1 MEKIAIVEDDALL
14 NRALTI
20 ALQKEGFAVLSAF
33 NYQNGRKI
41 LGEQPDLLLLDIGLP
56 DGDGTT
62 GKEFC
67 T

>member
-33 NYQNGRKI
+33 NYQNGRICCCLI
-41 LGEQPDLLLLDIGLP
+41 LACLMA
-56 DGDGTT
+56 TA
-62 GKEFC
+62 
-67 T
+67 